1 MIGFFEIVTVHSLRT
16 SLSIIDGPFISE
28 FDVRFDRAEDAMRA
42 IQGMNGRKPRGFEAE
57 IVVKLARF
65 DHGQSQHVLSKVADR
80 ESSGNVLRGHSPPSG
95 QPFDGNVPRNHFAA
109 SFGAVGGGQQSPMG
123 GGFMSTQR
131 SPMALNGNNNGHF
144 NVRSSTWLPPPRMIG
159 MNRNGMSSPSFSVQ
173 QQQQWM
179 AGLNGM
185 GGMSGMDGVYGVSGG
200 GVAANGGGNNLSAM
214 SNNVLQQMQQL
225 NLSTAD
231 IPDHGVG
238 GGMAF
243 DSETVSAENGA
254 AFLLAAQSAKPW
266 FGRMLEGL

>member
-1 MIGFFEIVTVHSLRT
+1 
-16 SLSIIDGPFISE
+16 
-28 FDVRFDRAEDAMRA
+28 MRA
-42 IQGMNGRKPRGFEAE
+42 IEEMNGLKPRGFEAE

-65 DHGQSQHVLSKVADR
+65 DHGQSQHVLSKVAMA
-80 ESSGNVLRGHSPPSG
+80 ESNGNVLRGHSPSG
-95 QPFDGNVPRNHFAA
+95 QLFNGNVHRNHFVA
-109 SFGAVGGGQQSPMG
+109 SFEVLNGGQQSPMG
-123 GGFMSTQR
+123 GGSMFNGFMSTQR

-231 IPDHGVG
+231 LPDHGVG